1 MRIHNAICSFAL
13 LAAALG
19 SEAKAAPVDPNDD
32 FDCAIVFQFYHR
44 MAEARN
50 APADELELTLVMNA
64 WFAAKW
70 EREHPGEGAKHFDHY
85 AAVVSALGN
94 DPNAYRETIR
104 TCSAHATS
112 DPAFG
117 QFWIAHHKAAPGS
130 R

>member
-1 MRIHNAICSFAL
+1 MRIRDLICSFAL
-13 LAAALG
+13 LAAAVD
-19 SEAKAAPVDPNDD
+19 SEAKAQAVDPNSD

-50 APADELELTLVMNA
+50 APADERELTLVMNA
-64 WFAAKW
+64 WFVGKW
-70 EREHPGEGAKHFDHY
+70 EREHPGEGPKQFDHY
-85 AAVVSALGN
+85 AAIVTALGN

-104 TCSAHATS
+104 TCSGRATS

-117 QFWIAHHKAAPGS
+117 PFWMVHGKAAPGS